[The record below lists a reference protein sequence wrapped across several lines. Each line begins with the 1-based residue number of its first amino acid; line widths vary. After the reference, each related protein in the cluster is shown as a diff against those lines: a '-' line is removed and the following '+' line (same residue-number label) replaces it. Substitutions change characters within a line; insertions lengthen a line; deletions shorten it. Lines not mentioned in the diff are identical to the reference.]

1 MNIKFM
7 KGTKELLKKLKFKN
21 EVSIETNWIS
31 LYVNGDNL
39 TLFDSFGIEYI
50 PKWIKKFI
58 GNKNITTNIIY
69 RIKANDSIMCG

>member
-1 MNIKFM
+1 M

-39 TLFDSFGIEYI
+39 TLFDSFGIECI
-50 PKWIKKFI
+50 PKGIKKFI

>member
-50 PKWIKKFI
+50 PK
-58 GNKNITTNIIY
+58 
-69 RIKANDSIMCG
+69 

>member
-1 MNIKFM
+1 M

-50 PKWIKKFI
+50 PKGIKKFI